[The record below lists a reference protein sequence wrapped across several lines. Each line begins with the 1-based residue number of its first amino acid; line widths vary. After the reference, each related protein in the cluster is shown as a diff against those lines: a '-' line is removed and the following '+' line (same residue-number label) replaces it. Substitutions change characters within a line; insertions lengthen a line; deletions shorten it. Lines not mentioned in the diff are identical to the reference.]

1 MGDAACGSS
10 DEEEMDGSGPSG
22 RIDMLDLIFFP
33 MNMFYLMLVASSYYF
48 SPSDLLF
55 HQFCTAIIFLLSSV
69 YDSKDSVSISSV
81 RFFGSVFFCPPLR
94 KGGEKAASPTH
105 TVNTTERR
113 HAASGRV
120 HPWPMKRKRERER
133 EGLNFFVW
141 AAPWKQWA
149 IVSSW
154 ASPGSPN

>member
-1 MGDAACGSS
+1 
-10 DEEEMDGSGPSG
+10 
-22 RIDMLDLIFFP
+22 
-33 MNMFYLMLVASSYYF
+33 MFYLMLVASSYYF
-48 SPSDLLF
+48 SPSNLLF

-81 RFFGSVFFCPPLR
+81 RFFGSVFFCPPLG

-133 EGLNFFVW
+133 ERERRPEFLRLGCTVEAMGYCIVLGLTREPKLKW
-141 AAPWKQWA
+141 A
-149 IVSSW
+149 
-154 ASPGSPN
+154 

>member
-33 MNMFYLMLVASSYYF
+33 MNMLYLMLVASSYF

-81 RFFGSVFFCPPLR
+81 RFFGSVFFCSPLG
-94 KGGEKAASPTH
+94 KGGEKKLRAQLTQSTPQ
-105 TVNTTERR
+105 
-113 HAASGRV
+113 
-120 HPWPMKRKRERER
+120 R
-133 EGLNFFVW
+133 EGMQHQAVYIHG
-141 AAPWKQWA
+141 P
-149 IVSSW
+149 
-154 ASPGSPN
+154 